1 MPGPTSSAT
10 GQSAPRAWAPSSVAK
25 PFPPPHLQVRREF
38 GRERSTSS
46 SSSAYPWLPA
56 PMEMSPGITVRD
68 AATTGLGT
76 RPPLSPDLPHFS
88 VSVQGGSM
96 ARHCPLLSLGVLVPT
111 GKLCTGPTCPT
122 GPRTNSNW
130 ASWHEIV
137 SGSLASGRAGFR
149 SLVSGPTGYV
159 TLCESCTIPAPGF
172 LVCATEI
179 RSSF

>member
-1 MPGPTSSAT
+1 MLPVPGHPLRWRS
-10 GQSAPRAWAPSSVAK
+10 PSLLLIYGGEGSLGGREAHPHPCPLTPGFLLRWKCPPESRLEMLQPLDWGLGLPFPQISPISVAC
-25 PFPPPHLQVRREF
+25 
-38 GRERSTSS
+38 G
-46 SSSAYPWLPA
+46 
-56 PMEMSPGITVRD
+56 
-68 AATTGLGT
+68 
-76 RPPLSPDLPHFS
+76 HFS
-88 VSVQGGSM
+88 VSVQSGSM
-96 ARHCPLLSLGVLVPT
+96 ARHCPLLSLGVLAPT
-111 GKLCTGPTCPT
+111 GKLCTGPTCPI